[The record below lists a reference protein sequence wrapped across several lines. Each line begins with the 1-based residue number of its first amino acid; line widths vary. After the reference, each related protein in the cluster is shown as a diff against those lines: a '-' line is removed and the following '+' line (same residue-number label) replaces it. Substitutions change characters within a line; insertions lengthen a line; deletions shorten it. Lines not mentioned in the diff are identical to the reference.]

1 VKVYTNFEEIQ
12 KIKNPILTIGAFDGV
27 HVGHQ
32 KIIEQL
38 NKIGN
43 EVGGESVI
51 FTFSKHPR
59 MVLQPDTHGLKLLQ
73 SQEEKLEKLE
83 KLGLKHIILYPFTK
97 EFANITAED
106 FLKHFLLEK
115 LGIHTLVIGYDH
127 QFGKN
132 REGNFNY
139 LQEQSKILPFNVM
152 EIDAQE
158 VDAVNVSSSKIRQ
171 AITNGD
177 MRTASHYLNEP
188 FQLWGKVVHGNKLGR
203 TIGYPTANIELND
216 SLKIIPKM
224 GVYGIQ
230 IHLEDNRTLQGMLN
244 IGIKPTIN
252 EGNNISIEAHI
263 FDFSENIYDLRIKVD
278 LIQFIR
284 EEKKFTSVNE
294 LKEQLEK
301 DEKLVRSLLCT
312 S

>member
-1 VKVYTNFEEIQ
+1 MKVYTNFEEIQ

-177 MRTASHYLNEP
+177 MQTASHYLNEP

-252 EGNNISIEAHI
+252 EGNNVSIEAHI